1 VPSITAVL
9 FDDCFRVSVD
19 IWGRPAG
26 ADNEH
31 LRRDYYS
38 VVNLGRITSA
48 VLVRAQRNYT
58 RRIIP

>member
-38 VVNLGRITSA
+38 VVNLGRI
-48 VLVRAQRNYT
+48 
-58 RRIIP
+58 